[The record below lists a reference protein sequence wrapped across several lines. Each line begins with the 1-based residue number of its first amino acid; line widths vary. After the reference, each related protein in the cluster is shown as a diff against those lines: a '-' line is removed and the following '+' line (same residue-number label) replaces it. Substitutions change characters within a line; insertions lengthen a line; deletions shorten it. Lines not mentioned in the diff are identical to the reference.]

1 MNVRCG
7 VQLVQ
12 RHPQML
18 LLPESIYFLSWVL
31 VVLFSF
37 LYGAILVSLRQLRAY
52 GLYPNTLYFFFN
64 EVIHSSPACLRKK
77 KRKQRCNILF
87 LETEKI
93 KQGWHIKLLQSLLIH
108 CTIVAKSKTDGSD
121 WLVYDDRN
129 TAQHYK

>member
-1 MNVRCG
+1 VWCGALKTIGGLKKGFNSLIHLVTWEIWFPGPCFMNVRCG

-77 KRKQRCNILF
+77 K
-87 LETEKI
+87 E
-93 KQGWHIKLLQSLLIH
+93 
-108 CTIVAKSKTDGSD
+108 SKGAT
-121 WLVYDDRN
+121 YFF
-129 TAQHYK
+129 